1 MKRPLAFFCLV
12 LSLVLALFTLIFK
25 PDYPDYSSIA
35 RKEIKV
41 TGKVD
46 SVSYRPGEAAQLYDS
61 AQSGAMK
68 MTVVLKDA
76 SILSSGYGNI
86 SDYRNIPRNGKIIC
100 YMADSAY
107 CPKIGATITLN
118 GKAFTFEP
126 ATNPGQ
132 FDSRQYY
139 RILHIDFGMYSCRTV
154 DESTYYSR
162 ILNTL
167 FDIRRNLSQRL
178 DDILPPREAS
188 VMKTM
193 LLGESSEIDADL
205 KSLYQR
211 NGISHIL
218 SISGLHISIIGIGL
232 YKLLRKIFSSIIPS
246 AVISCVFM
254 FLYGL
259 MTGFGVSSRRAVF
272 MFSISMLANI
282 MGRTY
287 DILTALSLGACL
299 ILLEEPLYIYHSGF
313 CYSFGCVLGLVLLTP
328 VLTPDFTGKN
338 IHPLLQRI
346 LSGCIMTVTNLP
358 LNLWFSYGLPL
369 YAVILNL
376 FIIPAMSVL
385 VLAGIVL
392 LAVSYIFIPATFP
405 AKILITGILG
415 LFESMAM
422 GADSLPVGYYCPGR
436 PSFLQLAIFLT
447 ILVFICIYK
456 KKLKFPVRITVVGV
470 ACILLL
476 IRRGGLDIA
485 TLDVG
490 QGDCNVIHCCTTPI
504 RLPGV
509 GSDYTMIIDSGSSDT
524 QDIGKYRL
532 IPYLKY
538 SGATDVDAIVITHT
552 DADHISGITELLE
565 LCDVENIKIHG
576 IYLSDIDDTM
586 KTDAYYGIV
595 TQASALKIPVTLLK
609 TGDILSPVKNLEIRC
624 IWPSSGYFSTDLNSS
639 SLVMYLKY
647 NTFSALFTGDIGEEA
662 EESMVD
668 LLSQHFQGQNLDYL
682 KCGHHGSSSSTTRKL
697 LELTHP
703 KYTGISCGLNNSYG
717 HPHQETLD
725 RLNQV
730 KSTVLRTDA
739 DGAILIHYGRGH
751 LAIHK
756 SNP

>member
-1 MKRPLAFFCLV
+1 MKRPLAFFCLI
-12 LSLVLALFTLIFK
+12 LSLVLALFTLIIK

-41 TGKVD
+41 TGIVD
-46 SVSYRPGEAAQLYDS
+46 SVSYRPDETAQFSYS
-61 AQSGAMK
+61 AQPGAMK
-68 MTVVLKDA
+68 MTVVLKDTA
-76 SILSSGYGNI
+76 IVSPDFG
-86 SDYRNIPRNGKIIC
+86 NIPRSRKIIC
-100 YMADSAY
+100 HMADSVY
-107 CPKIGATITLN
+107 CPKIGAEIALT
-118 GKAFTFEP
+118 GKAFAFEP

-132 FDSRQYY
+132 FDSQQYY
-139 RILHIDFGMYSCRTV
+139 RILHIDFGMYSCRIV
-154 DESTYYSR
+154 EERSDYSR
-162 ILNTL
+162 ILNAL
-167 FDIRRNLSQRL
+167 FLVRRSLSQRL
-178 DDILPPREAS
+178 DDILPPKEAS

-232 YKLLRKIFSSIIPS
+232 YKLLRKLFSSVIPS

-272 MFSISMLANI
+272 MFFISMLANI
-282 MGRTY
+282 IGRTY

-299 ILLEEPLYIYHSGF
+299 ILLDEPLYIYHSGF
-313 CYSFGCVLGLVLLTP
+313 CYSFGCVLGLVLLAP
-328 VLTPDFTGKN
+328 VLTPDFSGKN
-338 IHPLLQRI
+338 IHPIIQRI

-369 YAVILNL
+369 YAIILNL

-392 LAVSYIFIPATFP
+392 LTFSYIFIPATLP

-415 LFESMAM
+415 LFENMAM
-422 GADSLPVGYYCPGR
+422 GADSLPAGFYCPGR
-436 PSFLQLAIFLT
+436 PSFLQLTVFLAV
-447 ILVFICIYK
+447 LVFVCIYK
-456 KKLKFPVRITVVGV
+456 KKLKFPVRISIIAV
-470 ACILLL
+470 ACVFLL

-504 RLPGV
+504 RLPGI

-538 SGATDVDAIVITHT
+538 SGTTEVDAIVITHT
-552 DADHISGITELLE
+552 DVDHISGITELLE
-565 LCDVENIKIHG
+565 LCDVENIKIHN

-586 KTDAYYGIV
+586 KTDTYYGIM
-595 TQASALKIPVTLLK
+595 TQASARKIPVTLLK

-624 IWPSSGYFSTDLNSS
+624 VWPSSGYFSTDLNSS
-639 SLVMYLKY
+639 SLVLYLKY
-647 NTFSALFTGDIGEEA
+647 NTFSALFTGDIGKEA

-668 LLSQHFQGQNLDYL
+668 LLSQCFQKQNLDYL
-682 KCGHHGSSSSTTRKL
+682 KCGHHGSSASTTQKL

-703 KYTGISCGLNNSYG
+703 KYAGISCGLNNSYG

-725 RLNQV
+725 RLKQI

-739 DGAILIHYGRGH
+739 DGAILFHYNQGH
-751 LAIHK
+751 LTIHK
-756 SNP
+756 SNL

>member
-1 MKRPLAFFCLV
+1 M
-12 LSLVLALFTLIFK
+12 SLVPALFTLIFK

-46 SVSYRPGEAAQLYDS
+46 SVSYRPDETAQFSDS
-61 AQSGAMK
+61 AQPGAMK
-68 MTVVLKDA
+68 MTVVLKDTA
-76 SILSSGYGNI
+76 IVSPGFG
-86 SDYRNIPRNGKIIC
+86 NIPRSRKIIC
-100 YMADSAY
+100 HMADSVY
-107 CPKIGATITLN
+107 CPKIGAEIALT
-118 GKAFTFEP
+118 GKAFAFEP

-132 FDSRQYY
+132 FDSQQYY
-139 RILHIDFGMYSCRTV
+139 YILHIDFGMYSCRIV
-154 DESTYYSR
+154 EESSDYSR
-162 ILNTL
+162 ILNAL
-167 FDIRRNLSQRL
+167 FLIRRSLSQRL
-178 DDILPPREAS
+178 DDILPPKEAS

-232 YKLLRKIFSSIIPS
+232 YKLLRKLFSSVIPS

-272 MFSISMLANI
+272 MFFISMLANI
-282 MGRTY
+282 IGRTY

-299 ILLEEPLYIYHSGF
+299 ILLDEPLYIYHSGF
-313 CYSFGCVLGLVLLTP
+313 CYSFGCVLGLVLLAP
-328 VLTPDFTGKN
+328 VLTPDFSGKN
-338 IHPLLQRI
+338 IHPIIQRI

-369 YAVILNL
+369 YAIILNL

-392 LAVSYIFIPATFP
+392 LTFSYIFIPATLP

-415 LFESMAM
+415 LFENMAI
-422 GADSLPVGYYCPGR
+422 GADSLPAGFYCPGR
-436 PSFLQLAIFLT
+436 PSFLQQAVFLAV
-447 ILVFICIYK
+447 LVFVCIYK
-456 KKLKFPVRITVVGV
+456 KKQKFPVRISIIAV
-470 ACILLL
+470 ACVFLL

-504 RLPGV
+504 RLPGI

-538 SGATDVDAIVITHT
+538 SGTTEVDAIVITHT
-552 DADHISGITELLE
+552 DVDHISGITELLE
-565 LCDVENIKIHG
+565 LCDVENIKIHN

-586 KTDAYYGIV
+586 KTDTYYGIM
-595 TQASALKIPVTLLK
+595 TQASAQKIPVTLLK

-624 IWPSSGYFSTDLNSS
+624 VWPSSGYFSTDLNSS
-639 SLVMYLKY
+639 SLVLYLKY
-647 NTFSALFTGDIGEEA
+647 NTFSALFTGDIGKEA

-668 LLSQHFQGQNLDYL
+668 LLSQCFQKQNLDYL
-682 KCGHHGSSSSTTRKL
+682 KCGHHGSSASTTQKL

-703 KYTGISCGLNNSYG
+703 KYAGISCGLNNSYG

-725 RLNQV
+725 RLKQI

-739 DGAILIHYGRGH
+739 DGAILFHYNQGH
-751 LAIHK
+751 LTIHK
-756 SNP
+756 SNL